1 MTIVFGLFLAK
12 AEADKS
18 NAEAD
23 MREYERQI
31 AHDRKLREFMKLK
44 SQERQED
51 EELLTYRKRIG

>member
-1 MTIVFGLFLAK
+1 
-12 AEADKS
+12 
-18 NAEAD
+18 

-51 EELLTYRKRIG
+51 EELLTYRKRKGQINYNLPMSHSVYVCRS